1 MKFRDFP
8 CILEMTRVAGM
19 VCVVLTSFVA
29 FLMCIGIHDQN
40 QNGRRLGVV
49 DNSDPKTI
57 FMKNKPRRNP
67 LEFVHITKTG
77 GTAIERAAAKAVS
90 DPY

>member
-1 MKFRDFP
+1 M
-8 CILEMTRVAGM
+8 
-19 VCVVLTSFVA
+19 VLTSFTA
-29 FLMCIGIHDQN
+29 FLFCVGCYDHHHH
-40 QNGRRLGVV
+40 GRRLGVV

-90 DPY
+90 DEYLKQSDVCSISMNFFMK